1 VHLPLPRA
9 AAALAA
15 FAALAAA
22 SLPACKSDPA
32 KVRAAEER
40 EEREEERARQTKE
53 ARAFREQAKGKLG
66 PADAQAL
73 YALGALLGTRAA
85 PYAFGEAELSLVEQG
100 FGDAVRARKLD
111 LPDPNLDEWGP
122 KVEAMLQRRAV
133 PALGAEVEK
142 GKKAIEAELLLPGAQ
157 KLPSGVVVRMLK
169 SGSGQS
175 PTEQSTVRVKYQG
188 KLVSGEE
195 FDASPGVEFPLGQVI
210 QCWREGVPKLQ
221 PGGSARLLCPPQ
233 TAYGDQG
240 QPPRIPGGATLVFE
254 VELLA
259 VAAK

>member
-1 VHLPLPRA
+1 MNLPLPRRA
-9 AAALAA
+9 IVLAALTAT
-15 FAALAAA
+15 AALF
-22 SLPACKSDPA
+22 ACKPDPA

-40 EEREEERARQTKE
+40 EEREEDRARQLNA

-85 PYAFGEAELSLVEQG
+85 PYALGEGELSLVEQG
-100 FGDAVRARKLD
+100 FADAVRARKLD
-111 LPDPNLDEWGP
+111 LQGQSIDEWGP
-122 KVEAMLQRRAV
+122 KVETMLQRRAV

-142 GKKAIEAELLLPGAQ
+142 GKQALEAELLLPGAQ
-157 KLPSGVVVRMLK
+157 RLPSGVVVRLLK
-169 SGSGQS
+169 SGSGPS

-188 KLVSGEE
+188 KLVTGEE
-195 FDASPGVEFPLGQVI
+195 FDASLGVEFPLGQVI
-210 QCWREGVPKLQ
+210 PCWREGVPKLQ
-221 PGGSARLLCPPQ
+221 VGGSARILCPPQ
-233 TAYGDQG
+233 SAYGDQG

-259 VAAK
+259 VTAR